1 MSKVTHFRKGTRII
15 PLKYQRKM
23 SRSEVEKMR
32 SFKAED
38 ANIKLVKKPNFEIK
52 DVEDDGDIRIYTV
65 RGIKIQ

>member
-1 MSKVTHFRKGTRII
+1 
-15 PLKYQRKM
+15 M

-65 RGIKIQ
+65 RGIKIQGTSG